1 MRVTVCL
8 LTHNQLRMSIKCA
21 DRLMKYTKYP
31 HRVIW
36 IDNGS
41 EEKIWR
47 QIKEFLITYYEDLI
61 WIRNEENLFY
71 AEGTNQGL
79 KMSDSEFTVCLS
91 NDVFL
96 TEGWLTKMVEIMDR
110 DPNIGVLSPLTD
122 NISGGANVKRYYRKH
137 LLPGMTFNA
146 VNEMKPQFKFVT
158 GNVALFCGMIR
169 RSVLESVGY
178 LDETFFI
185 CGNDDDYND
194 RVRLAGFKAGIAMNV
209 YVGHYHSITKNAV
222 FPDRA
227 EIKVRHRTILKEK
240 RAYRMRTG
248 DFTK

>member
-1 MRVTVCL
+1 MRVAVCL
-8 LTHNQLRMSIKCA
+8 LTCGQLRMSLKCI
-21 DRLMKYTKYP
+21 DRLIKNTDLP

-41 EEKIWR
+41 DVYTWEKIHDV
-47 QIKEFLITYYEDLI
+47 LGGHYEDLI

-79 KMSDSEFTVCLS
+79 KMSEDEFTVCLS

-96 TEGWLTKMVEIMDR
+96 TPGWLTKMVEIMDYN
-110 DPNIGVLSPLTD
+110 PNVGVLSPLTD
-122 NISGGANVKRYYRKH
+122 NISGGANIKRYYRKH
-137 LLPGMTFNA
+137 LLPGKTFNA
-146 VNEMKPQFKFVT
+146 VNEMIPQFKFVT

-169 RSVLESVGY
+169 RSVLEKVGY

-185 CGNDDDYND
+185 CGNDDDYSD
-194 RVRLAGFKAGIAMNV
+194 RVKLAGFGTGVAMNV
-209 YVGHYHSITKNAV
+209 YVGHYHSVTKNEL
-222 FPDRA
+222 FPDRG
-227 EIKVRHRTILKEK
+227 EIKSRHRQILKEK
-240 RAYRMRTG
+240 RAYRLRTG